1 VNLII
6 PFDQLNPY
14 FILKNERVIYLKI
27 HVVQA
32 GQTLWQISRT
42 YGVEINQ
49 IVAANQLTNANQL
62 VVGQVLVIPEAAG
75 YHIIQSG
82 ETLWSIAQKY
92 RVTIPAII
100 SENNLQNAAVIY
112 PGQRLKLPTDFYVVK
127 AGDTLWAI
135 SRKLGVPVQEIV
147 RVNQITNP
155 ASIYIGQRLIIP
167 SKVKPLIEVNAYITN
182 VGEAGQ
188 QEIREIGDYLTYL
201 SPFRYSAKEDGSLS
215 DFQETALLN
224 VAAAK
229 NISPL
234 MILTNFKEGKFDSD
248 LAHQIFINNDVQD
261 TLLNNI
267 VQVMKEKKYSG
278 LNIDFEYL
286 YQQDRELYND
296 FLRRV
301 VSRLH
306 PLGYTVSTAI
316 APKYSREQKGLLYEA
331 HDYKAHGEI
340 VDFVVI
346 MTYEWGWSGGPPMAV
361 APISEVRKVIEYAL
375 TEIPN
380 QKIMMGMPLYGYDW
394 TLPYVKGGGWA
405 KSLSPQ
411 AAVQLAIRYGVAI
424 QYDENSQSPF
434 FKYTD
439 AQGKEH
445 VVWFEDARSVQA
457 KYDFVKE
464 KNLLGVSYWVLG
476 NPFPQNW
483 YVLADNFLIQK
494 F

>member
-1 VNLII
+1 V
-6 PFDQLNPY
+6 
-14 FILKNERVIYLKI
+14 KI
-27 HVVQA
+27 HVVQS
-32 GQTLWQISRT
+32 GNTLWQISQI
-42 YGVEINQ
+42 YGVPINQ
-49 IVAANQLTNANQL
+49 IVASNQLTNPNQL
-62 VVGQVLVIPEAAG
+62 VLGQALVIPEAAG
-75 YHIIQSG
+75 YHIVESG

-92 RVTIPAII
+92 RVTVQSILN
-100 SENNLQNAAVIY
+100 ENNIESTVIIY
-112 PGQRLKLPTDFYVVK
+112 PGQRLKLPADFYVVK

-135 SRKLGVPVQEIV
+135 SRKLGVPVQDII

-155 ASIYIGQRLIIP
+155 ASIYPGQRLIIP

-182 VGEAGQ
+182 VAEAGQ
-188 QEIREIGDYLTYL
+188 QEVKEIGEYLTYL
-201 SPFRYSAKEDGSLS
+201 SPFRYSAIEDGGISS
-215 DFQETALLN
+215 FQETELIN
-224 VAAAK
+224 VAVSK

-234 MILTNFKEGKFDSD
+234 MILTNFKEGKFDSN
-248 LAHQIFINNDVQD
+248 LAHAIFTNNDVQD
-261 TLLNNI
+261 TLINNVI
-267 VQVMKEKKYSG
+267 QNMKDKKYFG

-286 YQQDRELYND
+286 FQQDRELYND

-306 PLGYTVSTAI
+306 PLGYTVSTAV
-316 APKYSREQKGLLYEA
+316 APKYSSEQKGLLYEA

-380 QKIMMGMPLYGYDW
+380 NKIMMGMPLYGYDW

-411 AAVQLAIRYGVAI
+411 AAVQLAIQKNAAI
-424 QYDENSQSPF
+424 QFDLSSQSPF
-434 FKYTD
+434 FKYVD
-439 AQGKEH
+439 EQGKEH
-445 VVWFEDARSVQA
+445 IVWFEDARSVQA
-457 KYDFVKE
+457 KYDLVKE
-464 KNLLGVSYWVLG
+464 KGLRGVSYWVLG

-483 YVLADNFLIQK
+483 YVLADNFRNQK

>member
-1 VNLII
+1 
-6 PFDQLNPY
+6 
-14 FILKNERVIYLKI
+14 LKI
-27 HVVQA
+27 QVVQP
-32 GQTLWQISRT
+32 GNTLWQISQT

-49 IVAANQLTNANQL
+49 IVAANQLTDPNQL
-62 VVGQVLVIPEAAG
+62 VVGQALVIPEAAG
-75 YHIIQSG
+75 YHIVQSR

-92 RVTIPAII
+92 RVTIESII
-100 SENNLQNAAVIY
+100 SENNIQNAAMIY

-135 SRKLGVPVQEIV
+135 SRKLGAPIQEII

-155 ASIYIGQRLIIP
+155 ASLYPGQRLIIP
-167 SKVKPLIEVNAYITN
+167 SKAKPLTEVNAYITN
-182 VGEAGQ
+182 VAEAGQ
-188 QEIREIGDYLTYL
+188 QEVREIGEYLTYL
-201 SPFRYSAKEDGSLS
+201 SPFRYSVKEDGSLS
-215 DFQETALLN
+215 SFQENELLN
-224 VAAAK
+224 VAASK

-248 LAHQIFINNDVQD
+248 LAHQIFINSEVQD

-267 VQVMKEKKYSG
+267 VNVMKEKKYFG

-286 YQQDRELYND
+286 YQQDRELYNE
-296 FLRRV
+296 FLRKV

-306 PLGYTVSTAI
+306 PPGYSVSTAV

-380 QKIMMGMPLYGYDW
+380 EKIMMGMPLYGYDW
-394 TLPYVKGGGWA
+394 TLPYVKGGTWA

-411 AAVQLAIRYGVAI
+411 AAVQLAVRNGVAI
-424 QYDENSQSPF
+424 QYDEPSQSPF
-434 FKYTD
+434 FKYVD
-439 AQGKEH
+439 GQGKEH
-445 VVWFEDARSVQA
+445 IVWFEDARSVQA
-457 KYDFVKE
+457 KYDLVKE
-464 KNLLGVSYWVLG
+464 KNLRGVSYWVLG

-483 YVLADNFLIQK
+483 YVLADNFRIQK
-494 F
+494 Y